1 MQESTQPRATHVLL
15 RGQYDAPGEEVLPGV
30 PAVLPPLPGDA
41 PANRLGL
48 ARWLVRPDHPLTAR
62 VAVNRLWALCFG
74 EGLVPTAN
82 DFGSQ
87 GALPT
92 HPELLDWLAT
102 RYVASGWDTKAL
114 LRLLVTSATYRQSSV
129 APPALRQRDPANQL
143 LARAPSFRLPAEMIR
158 DQALAA
164 AGLLVARLGGP
175 PVKPYQPPGLWEA
188 VSYNGELSYEID
200 PGEGRWRRSLYTF
213 WKRTAPP
220 PALQILDGPTRETCV
235 VTRPR
240 TNTPLQALLLLN
252 DEGYVEAARAL
263 AARVLTPPG
272 RDDRARG
279 TELFRLV
286 VARAPGPEELAALE
300 GLLTRQQR
308 RYRDDPAAARRLAGV
323 GVAPAGRDLDPT
335 ELAAWT
341 TVAQTVLNLDEAVTR
356 R

>member
-1 MQESTQPRATHVLL
+1 
-15 RGQYDAPGEEVLPGV
+15 
-30 PAVLPPLPGDA
+30 
-41 PANRLGL
+41 
-48 ARWLVRPDHPLTAR
+48 
-62 VAVNRLWALCFG
+62 
-74 EGLVPTAN
+74 
-82 DFGSQ
+82 
-87 GALPT
+87 
-92 HPELLDWLAT
+92 
-102 RYVASGWDTKAL
+102 VASGWDTKAL

>member
-1 MQESTQPRATHVLL
+1 
-15 RGQYDAPGEEVLPGV
+15 
-30 PAVLPPLPGDA
+30 
-41 PANRLGL
+41 
-48 ARWLVRPDHPLTAR
+48 
-62 VAVNRLWALCFG
+62 
-74 EGLVPTAN
+74 
-82 DFGSQ
+82 
-87 GALPT
+87 
-92 HPELLDWLAT
+92 
-102 RYVASGWDTKAL
+102 
-114 LRLLVTSATYRQSSV
+114 VTSATYRQSSV

-272 RDDRARG
+272 RDCSPASSAATGTIPPPPAVSPAWASRRRG
-279 TELFRLV
+279 ATSIPRSSP
-286 VARAPGPEELAALE
+286 RGPPSPKLS
-300 GLLTRQQR
+300 
-308 RYRDDPAAARRLAGV
+308 
-323 GVAPAGRDLDPT
+323 
-335 ELAAWT
+335 
-341 TVAQTVLNLDEAVTR
+341 
-356 R
+356 